1 MAVSFLRV
9 TPGKPKIIINRSNG
23 NLKEKIYCEIN
34 KKKTKPWLFGK
45 LSKSAL
51 MLQDVKAQI
60 WKQKG
65 AEFGL
70 EWRLR
75 MWSMCLSSK
84 CSQWGQLICYLH
96 PWLTG
101 WSLTGG

>member
-1 MAVSFLRV
+1 MAVSFLHI
-9 TPGKPKIIINRSNG
+9 TPGKPKIIINISNRD
-23 NLKEKIYCEIN
+23 LKEKN
-34 KKKTKPWLFGK
+34 LKTQTLAIWQVEQEC
-45 LSKSAL
+45 AL
-51 MLQDVKAQI
+51 MLQNVKAQI

-70 EWRLR
+70 ERRLC

-84 CSQWGQLICYLH
+84 CSQWGQLICYFH